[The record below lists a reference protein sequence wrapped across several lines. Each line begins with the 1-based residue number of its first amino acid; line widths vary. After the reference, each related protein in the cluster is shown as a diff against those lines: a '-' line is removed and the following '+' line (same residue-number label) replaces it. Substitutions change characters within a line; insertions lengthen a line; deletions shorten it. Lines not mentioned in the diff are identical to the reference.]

1 MDNKRPLIAHLCLF
15 CSGAFWGLMA
25 PVGKDAMM
33 HGIDGID
40 LVSFR
45 VLGGAIL
52 FWLTSFFTKKE
63 KVPVK
68 DIFLFGA
75 AGLFALVFNQ
85 CSYTIGLNMT
95 SPSKSSI
102 MTTSMPIFAMVVSF
116 LILKEPITWKKLVGV
131 LMGCVGAII
140 IITTSATS
148 GNAKVGNIW
157 GDLLWMSAQL
167 SFGLYVALFKNLL
180 SKYSL
185 FTINKWMFTWAT
197 IVIWPFTIGHV
208 GAIDF
213 ASVPMSTWWEA
224 GYVIFFGTYLGYI
237 CMMIGQ
243 KTLRPTV
250 VSVYNYVQP
259 VVSVSVSVMASLAV
273 FKGMQA
279 FAALLIF
286 SGVWLVVK
294 SKSKRDMEKEEQK
307 LAKSEA

>member
-33 HGIDGID
+33 HGID

-75 AGLFALVFNQ
+75 AGIFALVFNQ

-95 SPSKSSI
+95 SPSNSSI
-102 MTTSMPIFAMVVSF
+102 MTTSMPIFAMVLSF

-157 GDLLWMSAQL
+157 GDLLCMSAQL
-167 SFGLYVALFKNLL
+167 SFALYLALFKNLL

-294 SKSKRDMEKEEQK
+294 SKSKRDMEKEGQK

>member
-75 AGLFALVFNQ
+75 AGIFALVFNQ

-95 SPSKSSI
+95 SPSNSSI
-102 MTTSMPIFAMVVSF
+102 MTTSMPIFAMVLSF

-140 IITTSATS
+140 ITTSATS

-157 GDLLWMSAQL
+157 GDLLCMSAQL
-167 SFGLYVALFKNLL
+167 SFALYLALFKNLL

>member
-33 HGIDGID
+33 HGIDGIY

-75 AGLFALVFNQ
+75 AGIFALVFNQ

-95 SPSKSSI
+95 SPSNSSI
-102 MTTSMPIFAMVVSF
+102 MTTSMPIFAMVLSF

-157 GDLLWMSAQL
+157 GDLLCMSAQL
-167 SFGLYVALFKNLL
+167 SFALYLALFKNLL